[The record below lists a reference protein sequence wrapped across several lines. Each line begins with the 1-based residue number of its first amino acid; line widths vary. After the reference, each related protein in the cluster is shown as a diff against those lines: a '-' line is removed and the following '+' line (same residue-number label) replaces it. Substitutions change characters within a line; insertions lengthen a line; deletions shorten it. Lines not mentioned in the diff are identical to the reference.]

1 IVNNPP
7 TAKRSVYV
15 FGANSHGQLGLGH
28 AQANVTHPTLNTGLT
43 KDTVGVVDLAAG
55 GNHCVALTYDNRV
68 LTWGDNSDGQL
79 GRETQAIEEETTPME
94 VDFTAVGLPAETV
107 FVQVAATESATFVL
121 TEFGDVYGWGT
132 FRETYSN
139 EADEE
144 VSILIGFRP
153 SVTFQRTPMHIP
165 ELKYVRKLATGAQ
178 HARAKTTTT
187 TKPENAVFA
196 WGAYKRDQLGRRIL
210 GRQRAAATAG
220 LTPRLVALPGGKTK
234 CDIASIG
241 AGAYHS
247 FAVRVDGY
255 VYAWGYNRYG
265 QTGVVDDGVNLFERD
280 STVSVPTGLEGVALG
295 CLDADME
302 YMLTGGADHSLAV
315 TNDGRCLS
323 WGYIEGNALG
333 IRKETMSEDD
343 LLFEEGS
350 KMPSI
355 LAKPMTVPGVD
366 SRVEKASAGLG
377 HSIVVTNSGTAYAW
391 GSNGDYEVRQ
401 PRSNGAD
408 LPSAIQTSV
417 LRGLRVVDAAA
428 GRQFSVL

>member
-1 IVNNPP
+1 
-7 TAKRSVYV
+7 
-15 FGANSHGQLGLGH
+15 
-28 AQANVTHPTLNTGLT
+28 
-43 KDTVGVVDLAAG
+43 
-55 GNHCVALTYDNRV
+55 
-68 LTWGDNSDGQL
+68 
-79 GRETQAIEEETTPME
+79 
-94 VDFTAVGLPAETV
+94 
-107 FVQVAATESATFVL
+107 
-121 TEFGDVYGWGT
+121 
-132 FRETYSN
+132 
-139 EADEE
+139 
-144 VSILIGFRP
+144 
-153 SVTFQRTPMHIP
+153 MHIP

-178 HARAKTTTT
+178 HVLALTLTEDADLIRSKSRNRRASTVPAPVPSRATNRITKSKPKSKARAKTTTTTT

-428 GRQFSVL
+428 GRQFSVLLVE